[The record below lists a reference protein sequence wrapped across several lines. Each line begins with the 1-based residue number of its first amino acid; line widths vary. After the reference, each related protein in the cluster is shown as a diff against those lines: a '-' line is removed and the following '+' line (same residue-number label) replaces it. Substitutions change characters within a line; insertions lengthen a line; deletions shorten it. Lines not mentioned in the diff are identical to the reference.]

1 MADEALPLS
10 RRERREMEERAAAGV
25 EPVAET
31 DVAPSG
37 AREPAPTSTPEPVE
51 QDAALSRRDRR
62 RLERLEQPMETW
74 TAVEEMHHTG
84 QVPTMTPE
92 VIAQQEEL
100 ARRRAAEAQ
109 ADAVRATGEI
119 HQVGAHQI
127 TPGAIERVTGEEP
140 AISRF
145 DMPDEA
151 PRATGPSASEVPH
164 ATGDEAR
171 RLLAQ
176 AAAAAAASLPT
187 DRERPPGPAQGHA
200 RQEHGILDAP
210 RPPTSEVPAL
220 VDLTP
225 PAGVPGVRLAGPPAA
240 QSLPA
245 QATQA
250 QAPSAIPGGAP
261 VAPPQQDTSGQGT
274 PFPPSGAVPGVLPP
288 VGPTT
293 VGPTTAGPTT
303 AGPTPAAPTPA
314 GVAPAGVAPTSPAVV
329 VGQVVPGA
337 PQFPAFGPPTEGVP
351 AQAALSPY
359 PPGMALSPV
368 ATGTLHPVL
377 GQTGTMRAIPGGGPM
392 TGTIPRPLVE
402 VQPAGGAKD
411 FGWPHIAV
419 LAAVAFTLGIVVWTI
434 SGLGG

>member
-1 MADEALPLS
+1 MADEARPLS
-10 RRERREMEERAAAGV
+10 RRERREMEERAAGV
-25 EPVAET
+25 EPVAST
-31 DVAPSG
+31 PSAG
-37 AREPAPTSTPEPVE
+37 EPAATRTPTPTPEAVE

-109 ADAVRATGEI
+109 ADAVRSTGEI

-127 TPGAIERVTGEEP
+127 TPGAMERVTGEEPAIAPAEARREEPAEAPREEP

-151 PRATGPSASEVPH
+151 PRAPA
-164 ATGDEAR
+164 DDAR
-171 RLLAQ
+171 RRLAQ
-176 AAAAAAASLPT
+176 AAAAAAAALPT
-187 DRERPPGPAQGHA
+187 VRERPPAPAPGHA

-225 PAGVPGVRLAGPPAA
+225 PAGIPGVHLAGPPATPG
-240 QSLPA
+240 S
-245 QATQA
+245 QA
-250 QAPSAIPGGAP
+250 QAPNVVPAAP
-261 VAPPQQDTSGQGT
+261 TTSPQQGPPSQGV
-274 PFPPSGAVPGVLPP
+274 PLPPSGAIPAVVP
-288 VGPTT
+288 
-293 VGPTTAGPTT
+293 
-303 AGPTPAAPTPA
+303 PAAPVTA
-314 GVAPAGVAPTSPAVV
+314 GVATAGVASASPPAVL
-329 VGQVVPGA
+329 GQVIPGA
-337 PQFPAFGPPTEGVP
+337 QQGAPGSATLPVFGPPTGAVP
-351 AQAALSPY
+351 TQAAPSPY
-359 PPGMALSPV
+359 PPGTALSPV
-368 ATGTLHPVL
+368 ATGALHPVL

-392 TGTIPRPLVE
+392 TGTIPRPIVE

-419 LAAVAFTLGIVVWTI
+419 LAAVAFTLGIVVWKI

>member
-1 MADEALPLS
+1 MADEARPLS
-10 RRERREMEERAAAGV
+10 RRERRELEERAAAGV
-25 EPVAET
+25 APVPVASSQPEEWNNPVVEAA
-31 DVAPSG
+31 DGSG
-37 AREPAPTSTPEPVE
+37 LT
-51 QDAALSRRDRR
+51 RRDRR

-84 QVPTMTPE
+84 QIPTMTPE

-100 ARRRAAEAQ
+100 ARKRAAEAQ

-119 HQVGAHQI
+119 HQVAAHQI
-127 TPGAIERVTGEEP
+127 TPGAAERVTGEEPEIAPSKAPPDEP

-151 PRATGPSASEVPH
+151 PRAPA
-164 ATGDEAR
+164 DDAR
-171 RLLAQ
+171 RRLAQ
-176 AAAAAAASLPT
+176 AAAAAAAALPT
-187 DRERPPGPAQGHA
+187 ERERPLAPAPGHA

-225 PAGVPGVRLAGPPAA
+225 PAGVPGVHRAAPPADPGPQTQPQSAFPGGTPPASPQQGPPSQPVPLPPSVPTPRVVQAAGPATAA
-240 QSLPA
+240 VA
-245 QATQA
+245 
-250 QAPSAIPGGAP
+250 SA
-261 VAPPQQDTSGQGT
+261 
-274 PFPPSGAVPGVLPP
+274 
-288 VGPTT
+288 
-293 VGPTTAGPTT
+293 
-303 AGPTPAAPTPA
+303 
-314 GVAPAGVAPTSPAVV
+314 VAPASPPGV

-337 PQFPAFGPPTEGVP
+337 QQGAAGSPQPTAFGPPTGAVP
-351 AQAALSPY
+351 AQVAASPY
-359 PPGMALSPV
+359 PPGTALSPV

-392 TGTIPRPLVE
+392 TGTIPRPIVE

-419 LAAVAFTLGIVVWTI
+419 LAAVAFTLGIVVWKI